1 MKIISKFLTL
11 CLLLSTLAGC
21 GAGMSEGYG
30 GQSVELFAANVGKGD
45 ALILKVDNWVGLID
59 TGRTKAMSRVKAAL
73 RAMNVTT
80 LDAVFLTHTDNDHA
94 GGLEWLAESDIPVGA
109 WYASAMYTGV
119 KKKKHPA
126 VQAAG
131 IRNEDVRWLQRGD
144 TVQLGDTGA
153 VLNVLAPSQRFDDTD
168 DNNSLVMML
177 ETAQGRI
184 LLTGDMELPEES
196 VLLKQ
201 GDDLSC
207 VVLKVPKHADSDGT
221 SDAFVRATHARLG
234 IVSTD
239 SLEKPGTPDPGVLSR
254 LAAAGITTYVTQDA
268 GLGIKVTLSG
278 GQAFAQPVG
287 IDAPMYAVTITDVIP
302 GEDLI
307 CLCGASTDCDM
318 TGWSLYSDQGKE
330 LYAFPDGFI
339 LPANANITVGTI
351 SSKDEYDL
359 FWNDKKVVHKSKTD
373 NITLYDNWGR
383 VVDVESNGL

>member
-1 MKIISKFLTL
+1 MKLMSKFLAL

-21 GAGMSEGYG
+21 GAGVSEGYG
-30 GQSVELFAANVGKGD
+30 GQSVELFAATVGKGD
-45 ALILKVDNWVGLID
+45 ALILKVDDWVGLID
-59 TGRTKAMSRVKAAL
+59 TGRTKAMSRVRAAL
-73 RAMNVTT
+73 RAMNVTA

-119 KKKKHPA
+119 KKKHPA
-126 VQAAG
+126 VKAAD
-131 IRNEDVRWLQRGD
+131 IRNEDVQWLQRGD
-144 TVQLGDTGA
+144 TVQLGGTGA
-153 VLNVLAPSQRFDDTD
+153 ALKVLAPSQLFDDTD

-177 ETAQGRI
+177 ETAQGRV
-184 LLTGDMELPEES
+184 LLTGDMELPEEA
-196 VLLKQ
+196 VLMGQ

-207 VVLKVPKHADSDGT
+207 AVLKVPKHADSDAT
-221 SDAFVRATHARLG
+221 SDAFARATRAQIG

-239 SLEKPGTPDPGVLSR
+239 SQEKPGTPDPGVLSR

-278 GQAFAQPVG
+278 GQASAQLVN
-287 IDAPMYAVTITDVIP
+287 IDAPMSNVTITDVVP

-307 CLCGASTDCDM
+307 RLRGASADCDM

-330 LYAFPDGFI
+330 LYAFPDGYT
-339 LPANANITVGTI
+339 LPANAEITVGTI
-351 SSKDEYDL
+351 TSDGEYDL
-359 FWNDKKVVHKSKTD
+359 FWNEKKVVHKSKTD

-383 VVDVESNGL
+383 AVDVESNGY